1 MSPEEAMGKAMER
14 LRGAFALVALFSGRH
29 DILMGARRGSSLAV
43 GYGDGE
49 MYIGTDA
56 LALAPFTKRVTY
68 LEDDDWVVL
77 NAEGAT
83 IFQGREEVKRE
94 IRQSGISGAM
104 MGKGNHRHFMLKEI
118 YEQPAVIGDTLQTYL
133 DPDDALGQPAG
144 AAVRLDQGELAAH
157 HDGLRHGVLR
167 LHGRQILVRE
177 AGAPAGRGRGRLG
190 VPLSRAAA
198 AGGRRVHRRLAVGR
212 DRRYAGGAALR
223 QGAQADDPVGGER
236 AGKRHRPR
244 IATSCCRRWP
254 DRRSAS
260 PRPRPSPRSSP
271 CCSPRRSP
279 PAARAARCREAEEAR
294 LAHALIELP
303 ARVNEA
309 LNMEEQYRRIAEDIL
324 AEARDVLYLG
334 RGSSFPIALEGA
346 LKLKEISYIHAEGYA
361 ARRDEARTDRADRR
375 DRCRSWWWR
384 RPTPCS
390 TRLPPTSSR

>member
-1 MSPEEAMGKAMER
+1 MGKAMER

-77 NAEGAT
+77 NAKGAT

-144 AAVRLDQGELAAH
+144 AAVRLEQGEPRH

-167 LHGRQILVRE
+167 LHGREILVRE

-190 VPLSRAAA
+190 AALSRAAA
-198 AGGRRVHRRLAVGR
+198 AGRRRLHRRLAVGR
-212 DRRYAGGAALR
+212 DRRHPGGAALR

-236 AGKRHRPR
+236 SRKRHRPR
-244 IATSCCRRWP
+244 IARRAADAGRP
-254 DRRSAS
+254 GDRR
-260 PRPRPSPRSSP
+260 RLDQGLHH
-271 CCSPRRSP
+271 
-279 PAARAARCREAEEAR
+279 AAHRAARRGDG
-294 LAHALIELP
+294 
-303 ARVNEA
+303 
-309 LNMEEQYRRIAEDIL
+309 RRP
-324 AEARDVLYLG
+324 R
-334 RGSSFPIALEGA
+334 
-346 LKLKEISYIHAEGYA
+346 
-361 ARRDEARTDRADRR
+361 ARRARRR
-375 DRCRSWWWR
+375 KTRRGWR
-384 RPTPCS
+384 TP
-390 TRLPPTSSR
+390 